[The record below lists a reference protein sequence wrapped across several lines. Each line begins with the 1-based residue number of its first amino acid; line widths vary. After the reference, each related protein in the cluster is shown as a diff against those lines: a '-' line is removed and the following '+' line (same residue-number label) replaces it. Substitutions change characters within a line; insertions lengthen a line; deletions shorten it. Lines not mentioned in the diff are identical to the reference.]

1 MGHGPAINRIVRSDR
16 GRLGCSLGGSGLQV
30 GLNFGLVGI
39 SFGSLARNNVLEFR
53 FRIILINYPS

>member
-16 GRLGCSLGGSGLQV
+16 GGLGCWLGRSGLQV

-39 SFGSLARNNVLEFR
+39 SFGSLAQNYVLGNLDFELF
-53 FRIILINYPS
+53 